1 MKIGFI
7 GAGKMAEAIMAAL
20 LDGKLAA
27 AHEVF
32 ASDISE
38 ERRKHLKTRY
48 GVNMYS
54 KNAVVTGSAET
65 LILAVKPQQL
75 DAVLTELA
83 TEITS
88 KHLVISIAAGK
99 KIATIE
105 ALLPEARVIRVMPNL
120 ASLVAEGMS
129 VFCAGV
135 RATAA
140 DTATATKLLSCFGKV
155 LELPEE
161 KFDAVTAL
169 SGSGPAFLTY
179 LLNAMVEAGV
189 QEGLNRQDALLLA
202 EQTMLGTAKVL
213 IEKGVE
219 PQELITSVTS
229 AKGTTAAGLAVL
241 DKSDVVTILRRTISA
256 AAQRSKELSAS

>member
-1 MKIGFI
+1 
-7 GAGKMAEAIMAAL
+7 MAEAILITL
-20 LDGKLAA
+20 LDSKLAA
-27 AHEVF
+27 VPEVF

-38 ERRKHLKTRY
+38 ERRQFLKSRY
-48 GVNMYS
+48 GINMYS
-54 KNAVVTGSAET
+54 KNAAVAGLVET

-75 DAVLTELA
+75 DAVLNELA
-83 TEITS
+83 AEITS
-88 KHLVISIAAGK
+88 RHLVISIAAGK
-99 KIATIE
+99 KIGSIE

-135 RATAA
+135 RTTAA
-140 DTATATKLLSCFGKV
+140 DTATAIRLLSCFGKV

-161 KFDAVTAL
+161 SFDAVTAL
-169 SGSGPAFLTY
+169 SGSGPAFFTY

-189 QEGLNRQDALLLA
+189 QEGLNRRDALLLA

-219 PQELITSVTS
+219 PRELITSVTS

-241 DKSDVVTILRRTISA
+241 DKSDVATILRRTIGA